1 MICRRDSFESVNMQ
15 IDSAHAVPAVIWGS
29 WLIAL
34 LLALACGR
42 RVEWSRLAQGSN
54 FHLWSI
60 CAVSLMVLWSV
71 RTGADAGPALHVLG
85 VTTVTLVLGI
95 PAAALATLLA
105 QFVTSVISGDIAGT
119 ALNWLISSVVPAIVT
134 ESWRRLMLRW
144 LPPDPFAF
152 IFGTA
157 FFGAALAVAAAYLAG
172 LAFLG
177 EPEMFRSG
185 AVPSWGALLLLVGFP
200 EAFINGAIVTL
211 LVVYVPDRI
220 SGYDQA
226 YRVRHRL

>member
-1 MICRRDSFESVNMQ
+1 MQ
-15 IDSAHAVPAVIWGS
+15 IDSAHLAPAIIWAS
-29 WLIAL
+29 WVLAF

-42 RVEWSRLAQGSN
+42 RIEWSRLAQQPD
-54 FHLWSI
+54 FHIWAI
-60 CAVSLMVLWSV
+60 CTVSLMVLWSV
-71 RTGADAGPALHVLG
+71 RTGGSAGPALHVLG
-85 VTTVTLVLGI
+85 VTTVTLVLGV
-95 PAAALATLLA
+95 PTAALATLLA
-105 QFVTSVISGDIAGT
+105 QFVTGVVSGDIAGA
-119 ALNWLISSVVPAIVT
+119 ALNWLVSSVVPALVT
-134 ESWRRLMLRW
+134 EYWRRLMLRW

-157 FFGAALAVAAAYLAG
+157 FFGAALAVAAAYMAG

-177 EPEMFRSG
+177 EPEMFRAG

-220 SGYDQA
+220 SGYDRA

>member
-1 MICRRDSFESVNMQ
+1 MQ
-15 IDSAHAVPAVIWGS
+15 IESAGISQTALLGTLVLTLL
-29 WLIAL
+29 LIAGFARRIEWRK
-34 LLALACGR
+34 LALPS
-42 RVEWSRLAQGSN
+42 V
-54 FHLWSI
+54 FHLWAI

-71 RTGADAGPALHVLG
+71 RTGAASGPGLHVLG
-85 VTTVTLVLGI
+85 ITTVTLVLGV
-95 PAAALATLLA
+95 PAAAMVTLLS
-105 QFVTSVISGDIAGT
+105 QCVTSMVAGDPA
-119 ALNWLISSVVPAIVT
+119 ALGMNWLFSSLLPILVT
-134 ESWRRLMLRW
+134 EIWRRTMLRW

-177 EPEMFRSG
+177 ESGMFADG

-211 LVVYVPDRI
+211 LVVYVPDRLV
-220 SGYDQA
+220 GYDAA